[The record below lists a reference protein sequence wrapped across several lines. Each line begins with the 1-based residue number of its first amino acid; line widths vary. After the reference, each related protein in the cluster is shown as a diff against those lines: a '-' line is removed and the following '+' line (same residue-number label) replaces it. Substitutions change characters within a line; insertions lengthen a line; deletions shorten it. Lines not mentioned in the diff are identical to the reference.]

1 METTKKIV
9 NLDGSKMKIAIILAD
24 FHEKLAEELLKNT
37 KKELLRNNVKENN
50 IKVLKVPG
58 ALELPFMC
66 KKILEKG
73 KVDAII
79 ALAIVIRGETTHYE
93 LVTNTSH
100 QGLMNLQTT
109 IAKIPIVFGIL
120 GCENLKQA
128 KARAS
133 EKGLNKGQQFA
144 QTALLQNQTIKKH
157 L

>member
-1 METTKKIV
+1 METSKKNIDV
-9 NLDGSKMKIAIILAD
+9 DGSKMKVAIIVAD
-24 FHEKLAEELLKNT
+24 FHEALAEELVKNT
-37 KKELLRNNVKENN
+37 KNELLKNRVKENHIQIIN
-50 IKVLKVPG
+50 VPG
-58 ALELPFMC
+58 ALEIPFIC
-66 KKILEKG
+66 KKVLEKG

-93 LVTNTSH
+93 LVTETTH

-128 KARAS
+128 KARTS
-133 EKGLNKGQQFA
+133 GKGLNKGKQFA
-144 QTALLQNQTIKKH
+144 QAALLQNQTIKKH